1 MGNDPVLTKIYNK
14 IHKKMPLTFDDLRY
28 LSDYAPECF
37 EKTCNKIVNK
47 MPETKPIIQA
57 ESQKT
62 PATTKV
68 ASSNDV
74 PQYNIDYIIDNITR
88 LEANELPLVNVDAN
102 KVKNLLGSL
111 YMELLVAQKEKDAP
125 STIQNNGGTSL
136 FDTRI

>member
-37 EKTCNKIVNK
+37 DKTCTKIINK
-47 MPETKPIIQA
+47 MPETKPIIQQ
-57 ESQKT
+57 ESLKT
-62 PATTKV
+62 HATTKV
-68 ASSNDV
+68 TSSNDA

-88 LEANELPLVNVDAN
+88 LEANELPLVNVDAD

-125 STIQNNGGTSL
+125 STIQHNGGTSL